1 MISRLPVVTRLDVA
15 LIAAIVSLAGTPA
28 AAHGQPPAEIRIGF
42 TPLPVVAEGSRT
54 DQLGGEALYTV
65 AIYAG
70 IRPLEVT
77 ELAKADAPTA
87 LRIEVAT
94 DDDPASP
101 LTRPWR
107 RELVPRLAPAATSQ
121 LFAILRTVRKGDVLQ
136 VEYEP
141 GSGTTIR
148 VNALT
153 VASRG
158 PHDLMVAFLDQWLG
172 QRPVSED
179 LKRTLLKGA

>member
-1 MISRLPVVTRLDVA
+1 MISRVPVMARPYVPF
-15 LIAAIVSLAGTPA
+15 IAAIVSWAGATA
-28 AAHGQPPAEIRIGF
+28 AAHGQRPAEIRIGF

-54 DQLGGEALYTV
+54 DQLGGEALYTI
-65 AIYAG
+65 AIYADT
-70 IRPLEVT
+70 RPLELT

-87 LRIEVAT
+87 LRIEVAS

-107 RELVPRLAPAATSQ
+107 RELVPRLAPAATTQ

-153 VASRG
+153 VASRA

-172 QRPVSED
+172 QRPVSEE
-179 LKRTLLKGA
+179 LKRTLLQRS